1 MSATMLIAR
10 QYMPF
15 RDSRSRLRD
24 ICDCVNQI
32 QIFVYGMRLKDYLE
46 DAKAQ
51 AAVERKLLL
60 LSQVATKLGDD
71 GEALCPGLPWTG
83 LRSMGRWLQ
92 HQYDHVNPEAVWY
105 TINDELPPLRDAV
118 EKALD

>member
-1 MSATMLIAR
+1 
-10 QYMPF
+10 MPF
-15 RDSRSRLRD
+15 RDSKSRLRD

-32 QIFVYGMRLKDYLE
+32 QIFVHGMRLNDYLA
-46 DAKAQ
+46 DARAQ

-60 LSQVATKLGDD
+60 LSQVATKLGGD